1 MAAALRLQ
9 NRRGR
14 GIHSLLLFESL
25 QHLSRESRSPL
36 RSPLTSKVGACKKM
50 RSLSLCL
57 NYFDPDPIQNC
68 KERYSVPE
76 SWDIRF
82 HATCVASHPHRLFS
96 KAKAHDEAS
105 SIGELEQLCQALRTH
120 IQSNQLRLSFACDMA
135 DIEIAEEVLRPLSQ
149 LPHRR
154 ECSILL
160 GFQHSPTDTEHIPLL
175 QKLAKKTCY
184 LANQSL
190 HPSNFRLH
198 RPATRYP
205 APGPVLY
212 STGDSL
218 RPSLESQHAR
228 LYFHPIPLLQTA
240 HLPLRVLPFC
250 AGMLSYL
257 LPFPLPCP
265 KTQYLRMLEQAHS
278 FLLNVYLLA
287 LPTLSLPCK

>member
-1 MAAALRLQ
+1 MYVTWW
-9 NRRGR
+9 
-14 GIHSLLLFESL
+14 I
-25 QHLSRESRSPL
+25 SRSRKRSFV
-36 RSPLTSKVGACKKM
+36 RSPSFHISENAPSFSASNTPL
-50 RSLSLCL
+50 
-57 NYFDPDPIQNC
+57 PIQN
-68 KERYSVPE
+68 
-76 SWDIRF
+76 IF
-82 HATCVASHPHRLFS
+82 LFS
-96 KAKAHDEAS
+96 K
-105 SIGELEQLCQALRTH
+105 
-120 IQSNQLRLSFACDMA
+120 N
-135 DIEIAEEVLRPLSQ
+135 SQ
-149 LPHRR
+149 
-154 ECSILL
+154 
-160 GFQHSPTDTEHIPLL
+160 
-175 QKLAKKTCY
+175 KKTCY

-205 APGPVLY
+205 APGPVLH